1 MAPCVLPLPCLR
13 AASPPLCFPLSPP
26 SHPGCQE
33 VMGTKCLWVKL
44 FAVSAASPLSGEISG
59 GALMRKARYQG
70 NAPTFRDQEP
80 QSQVE
85 RPQSM
90 TCGAP
95 VPIGRQP
102 DGNQWG
108 MCNGQGRERSPAG
121 CPDPSRDRSWLRAIL
136 SQLRL
141 PQSRIQKRTKSE
153 PHNLIISLP
162 LPWLSPGSWLSS
174 SKTPSRWDK
183 NRRGIL
189 DLISPVLGASAF
201 V

>member
-1 MAPCVLPLPCLR
+1 MRPASSVSSGSLTSSVLPPFPTQSPWLPGGNGHQV
-13 AASPPLCFPLSPP
+13 PLGETVCCFRCFPS
-26 SHPGCQE
+26 
-33 VMGTKCLWVKL
+33 LWWV
-44 FAVSAASPLSGEISG
+44 SG

-95 VPIGRQP
+95 VPIGWQP